1 MKLSKEVKS
10 IFVSFKI
17 NKTYHYL
24 QHFLVFEI
32 FMVSNLFQK
41 LYLHENLK
49 VVKKIYSM
57 KNFDFWKKNK
67 WTKFSKRRKI
77 TACWK
82 STTWRK
88 VGKTMKVDKLMKSSG
103 SDESRQPDEKFGKWW
118 KSTTWWKVWKV
129 MKVDNLM
136 KSLESDETRQP
147 DEKLGKWWNLGKRW
161 KKCNLLHGLSFR
173 HFFVQANFAQK
184 LFFDFKVTYFDKQKQ
199 QKNCLEKR
207 EWNWFEEATRLR
219 GNFEPNNCTR
229 LPISTAILHSTIL
242 LFTFEFFW
250 VDHKSE

>member
-1 MKLSKEVKS
+1 MKILKLLKKYTLW
-10 IFVSFKI
+10 KI
-17 NKTYHYL
+17 ST
-24 QHFLVFEI
+24 FE
-32 FMVSNLFQK
+32 
-41 LYLHENLK
+41 
-49 VVKKIYSM
+49 KKISERSFQNEE
-57 KNFDFWKKNK
+57 KLQRVESRQHEEKLG
-67 WTKFSKRRKI
+67 KR
-77 TACWK
+77 WK
-82 STTWRK
+82 STSWWKVRK
-88 VGKTMKVDKLMKSSG
+88 VMKVGNLMKSLE

-118 KSTTWWKVWKV
+118 KLTTWWKVWKV
-129 MKVDNLM
+129 MKLDNLM
-136 KSLESDETRQP
+136 KSWESDEIW
-147 DEKLGKWWNLGKRW
+147 ENVE

>member
-88 VGKTMKVDKLMKSSG
+88 VGKTMKVDKLIKSSG

-118 KSTTWWKVWKV
+118 NSTTWWKVGKV
-129 MKVDNLM
+129 MK
-136 KSLESDETRQP
+136 S
-147 DEKLGKWWNLGKRW
+147 GKTL
-161 KKCNLLHGLSFR
+161 KKMQFASRSFFST
-173 HFFVQANFAQK
+173 FFCTSEFCP
-184 LFFDFKVTYFDKQKQ
+184 KVV
-199 QKNCLEKR
+199 L
-207 EWNWFEEATRLR
+207 WF
-219 GNFEPNNCTR
+219 
-229 LPISTAILHSTIL
+229 
-242 LFTFEFFW
+242 
-250 VDHKSE
+250 